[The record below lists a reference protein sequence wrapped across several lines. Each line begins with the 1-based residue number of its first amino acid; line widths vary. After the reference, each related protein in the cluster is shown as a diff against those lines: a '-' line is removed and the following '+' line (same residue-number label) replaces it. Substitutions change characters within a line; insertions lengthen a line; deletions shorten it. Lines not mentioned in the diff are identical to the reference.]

1 VRKLR
6 SEINAV
12 SRGQGSARV
21 RGLELRPRELL
32 RRGLGRFELGCVIG
46 QRRLLCLACGVKR
59 LARLNCRP
67 ELSDQR
73 LAGLLTRSEGL
84 LAVGQRVLTV
94 GHRRGQ

>member
-46 QRRLLCLACGVKR
+46 QRRLL
-59 LARLNCRP
+59 
-67 ELSDQR
+67 
-73 LAGLLTRSEGL
+73 GLR
-84 LAVGQRVLTV
+84 AV
-94 GHRRGQ
+94 